1 MNTGDNS
8 KLDSLK
14 IVQEIVVHKV
24 KDNFQKPERDF
35 DNDQESRITETISRN
50 KIKYFRQYK
59 SVKPGKDN
67 TLESI

>member
-24 KDNFQKPERDF
+24 KDNFQKPEKYF
-35 DNDQESRITETISRN
+35 DNQESRITETMSRN
-50 KIKYFRQYK
+50 KIK
-59 SVKPGKDN
+59 
-67 TLESI
+67 

>member
-24 KDNFQKPERDF
+24 KDNFQKPEKDF
-35 DNDQESRITETISRN
+35 DNDQESRITETISRD
-50 KIKYFRQYK
+50 KIKQFKQY
-59 SVKPGKDN
+59 
-67 TLESI
+67 

>member
-24 KDNFQKPERDF
+24 KDNFQKPEKDF
-35 DNDQESRITETISRN
+35 DNDQESRITETNSRD
-50 KIKYFRQYK
+50 KIKQFKQY
-59 SVKPGKDN
+59 
-67 TLESI
+67 

>member
-24 KDNFQKPERDF
+24 KDNFQKPEISIMIKNLGLQKQF
-35 DNDQESRITETISRN
+35 LETR
-50 KIKYFRQYK
+50 
-59 SVKPGKDN
+59 
-67 TLESI
+67 